1 MADDPFANRR
11 FKPGAAKPA
20 TATKDDD
27 SGEKQR
33 AHGKATVQIGEADLL
48 AEVDRIPSLPKVV
61 NEIMARVGNQ
71 QTGAADFDKLIQQDM
86 VIAGRLLKMVNSP
99 FYGMSHPIS
108 SITQAVSIVGFSSLK
123 SLVLAASAS
132 NLLLIDLTAY
142 GFAKEG
148 LWRNSMATAAL
159 AKHIALRSGVGKD
172 DAEEI
177 FSAALLRDVGMLV
190 LGPLMA
196 KHGITLRKSPD
207 QPEDILQRERQVIG
221 FDHCWAGE
229 RIADKWKLPENLAV
243 AIGKHHRIP
252 SHADPKQ
259 LRHLATVR
267 LAERLAY
274 SVGAG
279 VIPDHPFDARV
290 DAVLIKAV
298 GLDVPGFTTLM
309 AEVPKIVGD
318 AERSLA

>member
-11 FKPGAAKPA
+11 FKPAAGRPSA
-20 TATKDDD
+20 AQEDD
-27 SGEKQR
+27 SGEKHR
-33 AHGKATVQIGEADLL
+33 TKGLATVQIGETELL
-48 AEVDRIPSLPKVV
+48 AEVDRLPSLPKVV

-71 QTGAADFDKLIQQDM
+71 QTGAADFEKLIQQDM

-108 SITQAVSIVGFSSLK
+108 SITQAVAIAGFSSLR

-132 NLLLIDLTAY
+132 NLLLLDLGAY

-148 LWRNSMATAAL
+148 LWRNSMATASL
-159 AKHIALRSGVGKD
+159 AKSIAIRTGVGKD

-190 LGPLMA
+190 LGPIMA
-196 KHGITLRKSPD
+196 RHGITLRRSSG

-221 FDHCWAGE
+221 FDHSWVGE
-229 RIADKWKLPENLAV
+229 RVADKWKLPANLAL

-252 SHADPKQ
+252 AHAEAKV

-274 SVGAG
+274 SAGAG
-279 VIPDHPFDARV
+279 VVADHPFDGRV
-290 DAVLIKAV
+290 DGVLVQTA
-298 GLDVPGFTTLM
+298 GFDAPGFAALM
-309 AEVPKIVGD
+309 AEVPRIVSD